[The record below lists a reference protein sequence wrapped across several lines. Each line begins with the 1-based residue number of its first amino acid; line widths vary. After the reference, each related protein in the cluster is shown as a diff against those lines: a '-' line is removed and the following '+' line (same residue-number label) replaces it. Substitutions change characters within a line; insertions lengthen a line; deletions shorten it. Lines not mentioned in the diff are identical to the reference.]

1 LVALTPLTGLQLVLY
16 LAEVKKQTRTFLG
29 SLRTDL
35 RLLACQH
42 SDQTWSSIPNEEVLT
57 TEEMD
62 TTGEGTL
69 WVLQLASN
77 RQLQGKPD
85 LAAPELVRQL
95 QKLSRLSEKF
105 KEQQGE
111 IEQWKESLTYQSQ
124 ELARRE
130 AEIDARESDIEDKSL
145 ELAQVNRQQQEV
157 NLAWQRLETERKQ
170 LFALQERFG
179 NILDLS
185 PEQTHQL
192 QTLINRFAIHPD
204 RINTLFPV
212 LQAIAESAQ
221 QQQDIF
227 NGYWQDLDKN
237 KTKAEQ
243 LHQEIQQKGE
253 ILDLRKQELNSIRS
267 SLESAKIQLA
277 VEKNVLL
284 NKQDF
289 LHRLNTEI
297 ENKGD
302 LQKTLYRLAT
312 GSAETPNESRID
324 PAALEVMPLNELE
337 ETIKHLQSDLER
349 LVRFVNDQEEELTLQ
364 CQSVEELQA
373 KLSQVSDFDRITI
386 EEELGEE
393 QERKRMLDET
403 LVGQRRN
410 LKERQTIL
418 VQHLRI
424 LRRRQGIIDLEAN
437 YSAIDLDPVIDRLES
452 LQHETQAEKLKL
464 AADIQSLQENLQQI
478 QDMIDQLDREHQ
490 SKSKDIQQEEN
501 AWKQL
506 QQDVMQIETKIRIYE
521 TALQPL
527 QNQLD
532 LIRPQTAELCEWF
545 AS

>member
-105 KEQQGE
+105 KEQQVE

-130 AEIDARESDIEDKSL
+130 AEIDARENDIEDKSL

-157 NLAWQRLETERKQ
+157 NLAWERLETERKQ

-192 QTLINRFAIHPD
+192 QILINRFAIHPD
-204 RINTLFPV
+204 RINTLSPV
-212 LQAIAESAQ
+212 LQTIAGSAQ

-237 KTKAEQ
+237 KTKAAQ
-243 LHQEIQQKGE
+243 IHQEIQQKGE

-424 LRRRQGIIDLEAN
+424 LRSRQGIIDLEAN
-437 YSAIDLDPVIDRLES
+437 YSAIDLDPVINRLES

-478 QDMIDQLDREHQ
+478 QDMIDQLDREQQ

-506 QQDVMQIETKIRIYE
+506 QQDVMQIETKIRLYE

-532 LIRPQTAELCEWF
+532 VIRPQTAELCEWF

>member
-1 LVALTPLTGLQLVLY
+1 MLY

-42 SDQTWSSIPNEEVLT
+42 SDQTWSSIPNDEVLT

-204 RINTLFPV
+204 RINTLSPV

-221 QQQDIF
+221 QQQAIF

-243 LHQEIQQKGE
+243 FHQEIQQKGE

-478 QDMIDQLDREHQ
+478 QDMIDQLDREQQ

>member
-1 LVALTPLTGLQLVLY
+1 NLTPLTGLQLVLY

-42 SDQTWSSIPNEEVLT
+42 SDQTWSAIPNEEVLT
-57 TEEMD
+57 TEELD
-62 TTGEGTL
+62 ITGEGTL
-69 WVLQLASN
+69 WVLQLTNN
-77 RQLQGKPD
+77 RQFQGKPD

-157 NLAWQRLETERKQ
+157 NLAWERLETERQQ
-170 LFALQERFG
+170 LLALQERFG
-179 NILDLS
+179 NILNLS

-192 QTLINRFAIHPD
+192 QLLINRFAIHPD
-204 RINTLFPV
+204 RINALLPV
-212 LQAIAESAQ
+212 LQTMAESAQ
-221 QQQDIF
+221 HQQDIF
-227 NGYWQDLDKN
+227 NRYWQDLEKN
-237 KTKAEQ
+237 KTKAGQ
-243 LHQEIQQKGE
+243 IHQEIQQKGE
-253 ILDLRKQELNSIRS
+253 ILDLRRQELESVRS
-267 SLESAKIQLA
+267 SLESAKIQFA
-277 VEKNVLL
+277 VEKNVLS

-289 LHRLNTEI
+289 LGRLNSEI
-297 ENKGD
+297 ASKGE

-312 GSAETPNESRID
+312 GSAETANESKID
-324 PAALEVMPLNELE
+324 PAALEVMPLSELE

-373 KLSQVSDFDRITI
+373 KLSQVSEFDRIAI

-418 VQHLRI
+418 VQHLQI

-437 YSAIDLDPVIDRLES
+437 YSATDLDPVIEQLDS

-464 AADIQSLQENLQQI
+464 ETDIHNLQENLQQI
-478 QDMIDQLDREHQ
+478 QDMIDQLDREQ
-490 SKSKDIQQEEN
+490 QAKSKDIQQEEN
-501 AWKQL
+501 AWRQL

-521 TALQPL
+521 TTLQPL

-532 LIRPQTAELCEWF
+532 VIRPQTAELCEWF

>member
-1 LVALTPLTGLQLVLY
+1 MLY

-42 SDQTWSSIPNEEVLT
+42 SDQTWSSLPNEEILT

-69 WVLQLASN
+69 WVLQLANN

-105 KEQQGE
+105 KEQQVE

-130 AEIDARESDIEDKSL
+130 AEIDAREGDIEDKSL
-145 ELAQVNRQQQEV
+145 ELTQVNRQQQEV
-157 NLAWQRLETERKQ
+157 NLAWERLETERQQ
-170 LFALQERFG
+170 LFSLQERFG
-179 NILDLS
+179 NILDL
-185 PEQTHQL
+185 PPKETNQL
-192 QTLINRFAIHPD
+192 QALINRLAIHPD
-204 RINTLFPV
+204 RISAIFPL
-212 LQAIAESAQ
+212 LQTIAESAQ

-227 NGYWQDLDKN
+227 NSYWQDLEKN
-237 KTKAEQ
+237 QTKAAQ

-253 ILDLRKQELNSIRS
+253 ILSLRRQELDSVRS
-267 SLESAKIQLA
+267 SLETAKIQLA
-277 VEKNVLL
+277 VEQNGLI
-284 NKQDF
+284 NKQEF
-289 LHRLNTEI
+289 LRRLNSEI
-297 ENKGD
+297 ENNGN

-312 GSAETPNESRID
+312 GSGETSSESKID

-337 ETIKHLQSDLER
+337 ETIKNLQADLER

-373 KLSQVSDFDRITI
+373 KLSQMSDLERISI

-410 LKERQTIL
+410 LKERQSVL

-437 YSAIDLDPVIDRLES
+437 YTSIDLDPVIDQLDV
-452 LQHETQAEKLKL
+452 LQQETQAERLKL
-464 AADIQSLQENLQQI
+464 ETDIQNLQENLQQV
-478 QDMIDQLDREHQ
+478 QDMIDQLDREQ
-490 SKSKDIQQEEN
+490 QGKSRDIQGEEN
-501 AWKQL
+501 AWNQL
-506 QQDVMQIETKIRIYE
+506 QQDVMQIETKIRAYE

-532 LIRPQTAELCEWF
+532 MIRPQTAELSEWF
-545 AS
+545 SS